1 MESFAIELIS
11 NGGVI
16 AVLFVMILFTFGYSY
31 FKFKSIEI
39 RLQQGDVKM
48 SASQNE
54 ISSMA
59 KDISFI
65 RGLLEGQKEDN
76 KK

>member
-1 MESFAIELIS
+1 MESFGIELIT
-11 NGGVI
+11 NGGAV
-16 AVLFVMILFTFGYSY
+16 AVLFVIMLLGFAWCY
-31 FKFKSIEI
+31 FNIKSIEI

-65 RGLLEGQKEDN
+65 RGLLEGQKEDG